1 MKQGVQ
7 NRSSGTLVAT
17 TSLASGIDT
26 FSLRVAWS
34 SLRHSAV
41 RSRTFV
47 FIAFVLSFLAHIY
60 SVKELAYFGKWQDR
74 TRSEADE
81 VSFKP
86 LDKETA
92 ERMIK
97 QVVEVKQK
105 TTAPPV
111 DDAYLSQQNHRA
123 EKQTKLSQNTP
134 RLRTEELGQT
144 SQKAMP
150 KAQVAKPQQVKTLPN
165 TGNLSFAVPKDN
177 YSNLMPTAKELMK
190 QMDRGYV
197 GYVADQ
203 MDEGDAVDINTT
215 EYRFLGYFTN
225 MRKAIELVWTYPY
238 EAAVRGMQGNVGLM
252 FTILKDGRVE
262 KVKVISTSGY
272 KVLDQAVVE
281 AINNAAPFA
290 PLPDAIKKDRL
301 PVKGNFTYTLSGSGN

>member
-1 MKQGVQ
+1 MIV
-7 NRSSGTLVAT
+7 R
-17 TSLASGIDT
+17 TSLASSADT

-47 FIAFVLSFLAHIY
+47 FIAFVISFLAHVY
-60 SVKELAYFGKWQDR
+60 SVKELAYFGNWLER
-74 TRSEADE
+74 TQEHADE
-81 VSFKP
+81 ISFKP

-92 ERMIK
+92 DKLIK

-105 TTAPPV
+105 PTAPPV
-111 DDAYLSQQNHRA
+111 DDAYLGQQNHRA
-123 EKQTKLSQNTP
+123 DKQTKLSQKAP
-134 RLRTEELGQT
+134 RLNSEELGQT
-144 SQKAMP
+144 AQTVVP
-150 KAQVAKPQQVKTLPN
+150 KAVQTKPQQIKTLSN
-165 TGNLSFAVPKDN
+165 SGNLSFSAPKDN

-197 GYVADQ
+197 GYVSDQ

-238 EAAVRGMQGNVGLM
+238 EAAMRGMQGNVGLM

-272 KVLDQAVVE
+272 KILDQAVVD
-281 AINNAAPFA
+281 AINQAAPFA

-301 PVKGNFTYTLSGSGN
+301 PVKGNFTYSLTGSGN